1 MPSVTKARLKKFAV
15 HGVRGIILRTPLGLT
30 GTKIANEQSAAA
42 ATPPPPAA
50 RHVARAAAHA

>member
-42 ATPPPPAA
+42 TPPPPAA